1 MAVGRISGPLLK
13 SNLVRNGIDLAFE
26 TDLLYLDVT
35 NNRVG
40 INNSNPQY
48 DLDVVGTTRTQNLT
62 VTGGT
67 AEMAGIK
74 FENNTLS
81 TTASTITLG
90 TLDNVIFQKK
100 LRVGD
105 IDIDSNVIQTN
116 TSNSNLELRPNGTG
130 KVIVRSDMDVQGNI
144 HATGNISADGN
155 ITLGDADTDDVVFQG
170 LVASNIIP
178 DQDGV
183 YSLGTATKRWKELNS
198 FNVTATNL
206 NVTNL
211 TSPGLDFTQTH
222 ANMIYVAENGSDSAL
237 GNHPQSPFL
246 TVKHA
251 LSQATAGDVIYIYA
265 GEYAETFPLTVPA
278 GVTVRGASIRSVIIK
293 PTVASEYNDA
303 FLLNGE
309 STVEDITVK
318 DFYSGGKFFTV
329 TGAGSSSAW
338 PQQAKLVEGV
348 RQADANFGISAIDGD
363 YAIVGAGQT
372 SIGGNGEAYIF
383 YYSGGSWTQQAILTA
398 SDGAPDDGFGWA
410 VSISGDT
417 AVVGAYVDD
426 DAGSGSGSA
435 YVFTRSG
442 STWTQQQKL
451 TASDAASL
459 DIFGAYVAIENDTV
473 VVGAN
478 REGGLQG
485 AAYVF
490 TRSSGTWTEQQ
501 KLTAS
506 DGATGDRFGS
516 AVAISG
522 ETVVIGSREDN
533 SDRGSAYVFTRS
545 GGTWTE
551 QQKLEAS
558 DGSSN
563 DTFGVAADIDG
574 DYIVVGANGDFSDRG
589 AAYVFKRS
597 GSTWTE
603 QQKLTGSDSGTAN
616 DAFGS
621 AVAISGSSIIVGSP
635 GEDEDGAQS
644 GAAYVFTRSVNTWTE
659 QERIQSD
666 DVGTGDQFGDF
677 VDIDGDRAIVGSF
690 LENGGRGA
698 AYVFNRPGGTSNTT
712 VNVGITDQA
721 HNYESGGTITISGA
735 SYPIT
740 GAIYTESTGVLVVY
754 HTGGLS
760 TVGAE
765 VFLKDL
771 TFSCT
776 GTNQI
781 FPNSGYAFRFATD
794 FEVTSRSPYIRNI
807 TVITKGKT
815 TSGVDPKGFLS
826 GDAGKGA
833 YIDGA
838 YATANSKEASM
849 LFHSA
854 TFITPGVDTI
864 TMTNGVRV
872 EWLNS
877 FTYFANR
884 SIYGFD
890 SNAGFAYDGKTQLRV
905 SGSPSV
911 SAGETITY
919 YDDDG
924 VTVLAT
930 GTIESISNDKF
941 FIDGKVTGF
950 LEASQRGG
958 KTLTANGNAQVSTA
972 QKKFGTGS
980 LLLDGTGDY
989 VSLASSNDF
998 GFGTGAFS
1006 INFWV
1011 RLDAI
1016 GGTAQ
1021 NLLDMRAGSAS
1032 DTAVRLYT
1040 TSGNLYFDVGGT
1052 AQITANSALSATTFH
1067 HIVIDRSGT
1076 STKLFVDGTQVGT
1089 YSDSNNYG
1097 NIKPLVIGAAYDG
1110 SNATDGHID
1119 DFRVVKGTSIYQS
1132 AFSAPVSRH
1141 PVTSQTVLMARFD
1154 GTNGATTF
1162 EDDATIAQDIRFS
1175 GGATS
1180 DGFTLVDYSDFGAEI
1195 RSIGSAS
1202 VYGNFG
1208 LFGDGPGV
1216 VMYAIG
1222 HNLGYIGTGAEE
1234 NNDPDYVIQA
1244 NEVTSLNG
1252 AKVRFNS
1259 VDHKGDFRVGD
1270 LFHVNQED
1278 GTVTFTSANFNIN
1291 TNSGLTF
1298 STGGSNT
1305 IITGEKVETGNLLLS
1320 GNTLSSTSGNIILD
1334 AIDDIEFLDDVS
1346 ISGNLDVTGNVTI
1359 GGNITFGD
1367 SSNDSIQFVAGIE
1380 SDLVPSES
1388 NLFNIGRPTNVWNN
1402 IYASR
1407 ILVDDFE
1414 IDTNVIKTTNSN
1426 ADLELRASGTGK
1438 VKIPSNNVQINNNLT
1453 VDGVTTLGNININGD
1468 YTVTGNTTQTGN
1480 VDVTGNMTVT
1490 TDLSVGGTAVFD
1502 KITISNNN
1510 ITTNVSNEDLELRA
1524 NGVGKI
1530 FIPNTDVIIS
1540 QDLTVVGGL
1549 TIGNLVSD
1557 GNLTANGFTT
1567 GDILI
1572 QNNFIS
1578 TTNSNS
1584 NLELRTNGTGSVTFE
1599 NFSINDN
1606 TISTTT
1612 GDMTLSPAAG
1622 NVDINGSGALKLPVG
1637 DTSQRPTAVQGQIR
1651 FNSDINGFEGYN
1663 GTQWIK
1669 LAGLED
1675 LDGDTKITAE
1685 NTPGANDNTIRF
1697 IVQNATV
1704 ADLNANRF
1712 NVPKL
1717 AVDDIEID
1725 GNVISTVTTDTD
1737 LILDAQGTGRVRFAN
1752 FGFDDNKIINTVSDS
1767 VTEFQNTNNGYVKFG
1782 GTYGMVIPVGDN
1794 TNKPD
1799 AAYSEAGMIRY
1810 NTADGRVEVYSGTS
1824 WGSVVGTSG
1833 GISFADAEDL
1843 AISLAISLG

>member
-48 DLDVVGTTRTQNLT
+48 DLDVIGTTRTQNFT

-90 TLDNVIFQKK
+90 TLDNVLFQKK

-130 KVIVRSDMDVQGNI
+130 KVIVGSDMDVQGNI

-155 ITLGDADTDDVVFQG
+155 ITLGDANTDDVIFQG
-170 LVASNIIP
+170 EVASNIVP
-178 DQDGV
+178 DADNT
-183 YSLGTATKRWKELNS
+183 YTLGTPTKRWKEVNS
-198 FNVTATNL
+198 FDITATNL
-206 NVTNL
+206 NVTTL
-211 TSPGLDFTQTH
+211 SSPGVDFLKTH
-222 ANMIYVAENGSDSAL
+222 ANMLYVAENGSDSDL
-237 GNHPQSPFL
+237 GNHPQSPFA
-246 TVKHA
+246 TIKHA
-251 LSQATAGDVIYIYA
+251 LSQASAGDVVHIFA
-265 GEYAETFPLTVPA
+265 GEYTETFPLTIPQ
-278 GVTVRGASIRSVIIK
+278 GVTLRGQALRAVNIK
-293 PTVASEYNDA
+293 PTVQSEFNDA

-309 STVEDITVK
+309 STIEELTVK
-318 DFYSGGKFFTV
+318 DFYSGGKYFQILTTPTVNTFTV
-329 TGAGSSSAW
+329 NIGTA
-338 PQQAKLVEGV
+338 PQAH
-348 RQADANFGISAIDGD
+348 
-363 YAIVGAGQT
+363 T
-372 SIGGNGEAYIF
+372 
-383 YYSGGSWTQQAILTA
+383 
-398 SDGAPDDGFGWA
+398 
-410 VSISGDT
+410 
-417 AVVGAYVDD
+417 YV
-426 DAGSGSGSA
+426 
-435 YVFTRSG
+435 
-442 STWTQQQKL
+442 
-451 TASDAASL
+451 
-459 DIFGAYVAIENDTV
+459 
-473 VVGAN
+473 
-478 REGGLQG
+478 
-485 AAYVF
+485 
-490 TRSSGTWTEQQ
+490 
-501 KLTAS
+501 
-506 DGATGDRFGS
+506 
-516 AVAISG
+516 
-522 ETVVIGSREDN
+522 
-533 SDRGSAYVFTRS
+533 S
-545 GGTWTE
+545 GGTV
-551 QQKLEAS
+551 
-558 DGSSN
+558 D
-563 DTFGVAADIDG
+563 
-574 DYIVVGANGDFSDRG
+574 
-589 AAYVFKRS
+589 
-597 GSTWTE
+597 
-603 QQKLTGSDSGTAN
+603 
-616 DAFGS
+616 
-621 AVAISGSSIIVGSP
+621 
-635 GEDEDGAQS
+635 
-644 GAAYVFTRSVNTWTE
+644 
-659 QERIQSD
+659 SD
-666 DVGTGDQFGDF
+666 D
-677 VDIDGDRAIVGSF
+677 S
-690 LENGGRGA
+690 
-698 AYVFNRPGGTSNTT
+698 T
-712 VNVGITDQA
+712 VA
-721 HNYESGGTITISGA
+721 TITNA
-735 SYPIT
+735 VYDN
-740 GAIYTESTGVLVVY
+740 STGIL
-754 HTGGLS
+754 
-760 TVGAE
+760 TVTTSAAHGRYIGNF

-771 TFSCT
+771 VFSCSN
-776 GTNQI
+776 GNKVY
-781 FPNSGYAFRFATD
+781 PNNGYAFRFATD
-794 FEVTSRSPYIRNI
+794 FEVTSRSPYIRNV

-815 TSGVDPKGFLS
+815 TSASDPRGFLS

-833 YIDGA
+833 YIDGS
-838 YATANSKEASM
+838 YATTNSKEASM

-854 TFITPGVDTI
+854 TFITPGVDAI
-864 TMTNGVRV
+864 SMTNGVRV

-877 FTYFANR
+877 FTYFANK
-884 SIYGFD
+884 SIFGFD
-890 SNAGFAYDGKTQLRV
+890 SNLGIKSDGKTQLRV
-905 SGSPSV
+905 SGSPSFN
-911 SAGETITY
+911 AGETITY
-919 YDDDG
+919 YDTDG
-924 VTVLAT
+924 TTVLAT
-930 GTIESISNDKF
+930 GTIESKSLDDKI
-941 FIDGKVTGF
+941 FIDGKVAGF
-950 LEASQRGG
+950 EEITTRSG
-958 KTLTANGNAQVSTA
+958 KTLTANGNAQLSTA
-972 QKKFGTGS
+972 QKKFGTAS

-998 GFGTGAFS
+998 GFGTGSFS

-1016 GGTAQ
+1016 GGTNQ

-1067 HIVIDRSGT
+1067 YIAIDRSGT

-1097 NIKPLVIGAAYDG
+1097 NIKPLVIGAAFDG
-1110 SNATDGHID
+1110 SDATDGHID
-1119 DFRVVKGTSIYQS
+1119 DFRVIKGASIYQS
-1132 AFSAPVSRH
+1132 AFTAPTSRH
-1141 PVTSQTVLMARFD
+1141 AVTAETVLMARFD

-1162 EDDATIAQDIRFS
+1162 EDDATLTQDIRFS
-1175 GGATS
+1175 GGGTS
-1180 DGFTLVDYSDFGAEI
+1180 EGFTLVDYTDFGAEI

-1216 VMYAIG
+1216 IMYAIG
-1222 HNLGYIGTGAEE
+1222 HNLGYIGTGAGEE
-1234 NNDPDYVIQA
+1234 NDPGNVIQA
-1244 NEVTSLNG
+1244 NEVTQLNG

-1298 STGGSNT
+1298 STGGNNT
-1305 IITGEKVETGNLLLS
+1305 IITGDKVETGNLLLS

-1334 AIDDIEFLDDVS
+1334 ATDSIEFLDDVS

-1407 ILVDDFE
+1407 VLVDDFE

-1438 VKIPSNNVQINNNLT
+1438 VRIPSNNVQINNNLN
-1453 VDGVTTLGNININGD
+1453 VDGVTTLGNITINGD
-1468 YTVTGNTTQTGN
+1468 YSVTGNTTQTGN

-1490 TDLSVGGTAVFD
+1490 TDLSVGGVAVFD
-1502 KITISNNN
+1502 KVTISNNV

-1524 NGVGKI
+1524 NGVGQI
-1530 FIPNTDVIIS
+1530 VVPATDVIIS
-1540 QDLTVVGGL
+1540 QDLTVVGAL
-1549 TIGNLVSD
+1549 TIGDLVSD
-1557 GNLTANGFTT
+1557 GNLTASGFTT

-1651 FNSDINGFEGYN
+1651 FNSDLNGFEGYN

-1767 VTEFQNTNNGYVKFG
+1767 VTEFQNTNNGYVKFS

>member
-48 DLDVVGTTRTQNLT
+48 DLDVIGTTRTQNLT

-90 TLDNVIFQKK
+90 TLDNVLFQKK

-130 KVIVRSDMDVQGNI
+130 KVIVGSDMDVQGNI

-155 ITLGDADTDDVVFQG
+155 ITLGDANTDDVIFQG
-170 LVASNIIP
+170 EVASNIVP
-178 DQDGV
+178 DADNT
-183 YSLGTATKRWKELNS
+183 YTLGTPTKRWKEVNS
-198 FNVTATNL
+198 FDITATNL
-206 NVTNL
+206 NVTTL
-211 TSPGLDFTQTH
+211 SSPGVDFLKTH
-222 ANMIYVAENGSDSAL
+222 ANMLYVAENGSDSDL
-237 GNHPQSPFL
+237 GNHPQSPFA
-246 TVKHA
+246 TIKHA
-251 LSQATAGDVIYIYA
+251 LSQASAGDVVHIFA
-265 GEYAETFPLTVPA
+265 GEYTETFPLTIPQ
-278 GVTVRGASIRSVIIK
+278 GVTLRGQALRAVNIK
-293 PTVASEYNDA
+293 PTVQSEFNDA

-309 STVEDITVK
+309 STIEELTVK
-318 DFYSGGKFFTV
+318 DFYSGGQYFQILTTPTVNTFTV
-329 TGAGSSSAW
+329 NIGTA
-338 PQQAKLVEGV
+338 PQAH
-348 RQADANFGISAIDGD
+348 
-363 YAIVGAGQT
+363 T
-372 SIGGNGEAYIF
+372 
-383 YYSGGSWTQQAILTA
+383 
-398 SDGAPDDGFGWA
+398 
-410 VSISGDT
+410 
-417 AVVGAYVDD
+417 YV
-426 DAGSGSGSA
+426 
-435 YVFTRSG
+435 
-442 STWTQQQKL
+442 
-451 TASDAASL
+451 
-459 DIFGAYVAIENDTV
+459 
-473 VVGAN
+473 
-478 REGGLQG
+478 
-485 AAYVF
+485 
-490 TRSSGTWTEQQ
+490 
-501 KLTAS
+501 
-506 DGATGDRFGS
+506 
-516 AVAISG
+516 
-522 ETVVIGSREDN
+522 
-533 SDRGSAYVFTRS
+533 S
-545 GGTWTE
+545 GGTV
-551 QQKLEAS
+551 
-558 DGSSN
+558 D
-563 DTFGVAADIDG
+563 
-574 DYIVVGANGDFSDRG
+574 
-589 AAYVFKRS
+589 
-597 GSTWTE
+597 
-603 QQKLTGSDSGTAN
+603 
-616 DAFGS
+616 
-621 AVAISGSSIIVGSP
+621 
-635 GEDEDGAQS
+635 
-644 GAAYVFTRSVNTWTE
+644 
-659 QERIQSD
+659 SD
-666 DVGTGDQFGDF
+666 D
-677 VDIDGDRAIVGSF
+677 S
-690 LENGGRGA
+690 
-698 AYVFNRPGGTSNTT
+698 T
-712 VNVGITDQA
+712 VA
-721 HNYESGGTITISGA
+721 TITNA
-735 SYPIT
+735 VYDN
-740 GAIYTESTGVLVVY
+740 STGIL
-754 HTGGLS
+754 
-760 TVGAE
+760 TVTTSAAHGRYIGNF

-771 TFSCT
+771 VFSCSN
-776 GTNQI
+776 GNKVY
-781 FPNSGYAFRFATD
+781 PNNGYAFRFATD
-794 FEVTSRSPYIRNI
+794 FEVTSRSPYIRNV

-815 TSGVDPKGFLS
+815 TSASDPRGFLS

-833 YIDGA
+833 YIDGS
-838 YATANSKEASM
+838 YATTNSKEASM

-864 TMTNGVRV
+864 SMTNGVRV

-877 FTYFANR
+877 FTYFANK

-890 SNAGFAYDGKTQLRV
+890 SNLGIKSDGKTQLRV
-905 SGSPSV
+905 SGSPSFN
-911 SAGETITY
+911 AGETITY
-919 YDDDG
+919 YDTDG
-924 VTVLAT
+924 TTVLAT
-930 GTIESISNDKF
+930 GTIESKSLDDKI
-941 FIDGKVTGF
+941 FIDGKVAGF
-950 LEASQRGG
+950 EEITTRTG
-958 KTLTANGNAQVSTA
+958 KTLTANGDAQISTA
-972 QKKFGTGS
+972 QKKFGTAS

-998 GFGTGAFS
+998 GFGTGSFS

-1067 HIVIDRSGT
+1067 YIAIDRSGT

-1097 NIKPLVIGAAYDG
+1097 NIKPLVIGAAFDG
-1110 SNATDGHID
+1110 SDATDGHID
-1119 DFRVVKGTSIYQS
+1119 DFRIIKGASIYQS
-1132 AFSAPVSRH
+1132 AFTAPTSRH
-1141 PVTSQTVLMARFD
+1141 AVTAETVLMARFD

-1162 EDDATIAQDIRFS
+1162 EDDATLTQDIRFS

-1180 DGFTLVDYSDFGAEI
+1180 EGFTLVDYTDFGAEI

-1216 VMYAIG
+1216 IMYAIG
-1222 HNLGYIGTGAEE
+1222 HNLGYIGTGAGEE
-1234 NNDPDYVIQA
+1234 NDPGNVIQTQ
-1244 NEVTSLNG
+1244 EVTQLNG

-1334 AIDDIEFLDDVS
+1334 ATDSIEFLDDVA

-1438 VKIPSNNVQINNNLT
+1438 VRIPSNNVQIDNNLT
-1453 VDGVTTLGNININGD
+1453 VDGVTTLGNITVNGD
-1468 YTVTGNTTQTGN
+1468 YSVTGNTTQTGN

-1490 TDLSVGGTAVFD
+1490 TDLSVGGVAVFD
-1502 KITISNNN
+1502 KVTISNNV
-1510 ITTNVSNEDLELRA
+1510 ITTNVSNADLELRA
-1524 NGVGKI
+1524 NGVGQI
-1530 FIPNTDVIIS
+1530 VVPATDVIIS
-1540 QDLTVVGGL
+1540 QDLTVAGAL
-1549 TIGNLVSD
+1549 TIGDLISD
-1557 GNLTANGFTT
+1557 GNLTASGFTT

-1612 GDMTLSPAAG
+1612 GDMTLTPASG
-1622 NVDINGSGALKLPVG
+1622 NVDINGAGALKLPVG
-1637 DTSQRPTAVQGQIR
+1637 NTAQRPTAVQGQIR
-1651 FNSDINGFEGYN
+1651 FNSDLNAFEGYN
-1663 GTQWIK
+1663 GTQWLK

-1685 NTPGANDNTIRF
+1685 ATPGANDDTIRF
-1697 IVQNATV
+1697 IVQNSTI
-1704 ADLNANRF
+1704 ADLNQNRL

-1752 FGFDDNKIINTVSDS
+1752 FGFDDNKIINTVADS
-1767 VTEFQNTNNGYVKFG
+1767 VTEFQNTNNGYVKFS

-1794 TNKPD
+1794 SNKPD

>member
-48 DLDVVGTTRTQNLT
+48 DLDVIGTTRTQNFT

-90 TLDNVIFQKK
+90 TLDNVLFQKK

-130 KVIVRSDMDVQGNI
+130 KVIVGSDMDVQGNI

-155 ITLGDADTDDVVFQG
+155 ITLGDANTDDVIFQG
-170 LVASNIIP
+170 EVASNIVP
-178 DQDGV
+178 DADNT
-183 YSLGTATKRWKELNS
+183 YTLGTPTKRWKEVNS
-198 FNVTATNL
+198 FDITATNL
-206 NVTNL
+206 NVTTL
-211 TSPGLDFTQTH
+211 SSPGVDFLKTH
-222 ANMIYVAENGSDSAL
+222 ANMLYVAENGSDSDL
-237 GNHPQSPFL
+237 GNHPQSPFA
-246 TVKHA
+246 TIKHA
-251 LSQATAGDVIYIYA
+251 LSQASAGDVVHIFA
-265 GEYAETFPLTVPA
+265 GEYTETFPLTIPQ
-278 GVTVRGASIRSVIIK
+278 GVTLRGQALRAVNIK
-293 PTVASEYNDA
+293 PTVQSEFNDA

-309 STVEDITVK
+309 STIEELTVK
-318 DFYSGGKFFTV
+318 DFYSGGQYFQILTTPTVNTFTV
-329 TGAGSSSAW
+329 DIGTA
-338 PQQAKLVEGV
+338 PQAH
-348 RQADANFGISAIDGD
+348 
-363 YAIVGAGQT
+363 T
-372 SIGGNGEAYIF
+372 
-383 YYSGGSWTQQAILTA
+383 
-398 SDGAPDDGFGWA
+398 
-410 VSISGDT
+410 
-417 AVVGAYVDD
+417 YV
-426 DAGSGSGSA
+426 
-435 YVFTRSG
+435 
-442 STWTQQQKL
+442 
-451 TASDAASL
+451 
-459 DIFGAYVAIENDTV
+459 
-473 VVGAN
+473 
-478 REGGLQG
+478 
-485 AAYVF
+485 
-490 TRSSGTWTEQQ
+490 
-501 KLTAS
+501 
-506 DGATGDRFGS
+506 
-516 AVAISG
+516 
-522 ETVVIGSREDN
+522 
-533 SDRGSAYVFTRS
+533 S
-545 GGTWTE
+545 GGTV
-551 QQKLEAS
+551 
-558 DGSSN
+558 D
-563 DTFGVAADIDG
+563 
-574 DYIVVGANGDFSDRG
+574 
-589 AAYVFKRS
+589 
-597 GSTWTE
+597 
-603 QQKLTGSDSGTAN
+603 
-616 DAFGS
+616 
-621 AVAISGSSIIVGSP
+621 
-635 GEDEDGAQS
+635 
-644 GAAYVFTRSVNTWTE
+644 
-659 QERIQSD
+659 SD
-666 DVGTGDQFGDF
+666 D
-677 VDIDGDRAIVGSF
+677 S
-690 LENGGRGA
+690 
-698 AYVFNRPGGTSNTT
+698 T
-712 VNVGITDQA
+712 VA
-721 HNYESGGTITISGA
+721 TITNA
-735 SYPIT
+735 VYDN
-740 GAIYTESTGVLVVY
+740 STGIL
-754 HTGGLS
+754 
-760 TVGAE
+760 TVTTSAAHGRYIGNF

-771 TFSCT
+771 VFSCSN
-776 GTNQI
+776 GNKVY
-781 FPNSGYAFRFATD
+781 PNNGYAFRFATD
-794 FEVTSRSPYIRNI
+794 FEVTSRSPYIRNV

-815 TSGVDPKGFLS
+815 TSASDPRGFLS

-833 YIDGA
+833 YIDGS
-838 YATANSKEASM
+838 YATTNSKEASM

-864 TMTNGVRV
+864 SMTNGVRV

-877 FTYFANR
+877 FTYFANK

-890 SNAGFAYDGKTQLRV
+890 SNLGIKSDGKTQLRV
-905 SGSPSV
+905 SGSPSFN
-911 SAGETITY
+911 AGETITY
-919 YDDDG
+919 YDTDG
-924 VTVLAT
+924 TTVLAT
-930 GTIESISNDKF
+930 GTIESKSLDDKI
-941 FIDGKVTGF
+941 FIDGKVAGF
-950 LEASQRGG
+950 EEITTRTG
-958 KTLTANGNAQVSTA
+958 KTLTANGDAQISTA
-972 QKKFGTGS
+972 QKKFGTAS

-998 GFGTGAFS
+998 GFGTGSFS

-1011 RLDAI
+1011 RLDTI

-1067 HIVIDRSGT
+1067 YIAIDRSGT

-1097 NIKPLVIGAAYDG
+1097 NIKPLVIGAAFDG
-1110 SNATDGHID
+1110 SDATDGHID
-1119 DFRVVKGTSIYQS
+1119 DFRIIKGASIYQS
-1132 AFSAPVSRH
+1132 AFTAPTSRH
-1141 PVTSQTVLMARFD
+1141 AVTAETVLMARFD

-1162 EDDATIAQDIRFS
+1162 EDDATLTQDIRFS

-1180 DGFTLVDYSDFGAEI
+1180 EGFTLVDYTDFGAEI

-1216 VMYAIG
+1216 IMYAIG
-1222 HNLGYIGTGAEE
+1222 HNLGYIGTGAGEE
-1234 NNDPDYVIQA
+1234 NDPGNVIQTQ
-1244 NEVTSLNG
+1244 EVTQLNG

-1334 AIDDIEFLDDVS
+1334 ATDSIEFLDDVA

-1438 VKIPSNNVQINNNLT
+1438 VRIPSNNVQIDNNLT
-1453 VDGVTTLGNININGD
+1453 VDGVTTLGNITVNGD
-1468 YTVTGNTTQTGN
+1468 YSVTGNTTQTGN

-1490 TDLSVGGTAVFD
+1490 TDLSVGGVAVFD
-1502 KITISNNN
+1502 KVTISNNV
-1510 ITTNVSNEDLELRA
+1510 ITTNVSNADLELRA
-1524 NGVGKI
+1524 NGVGQI
-1530 FIPNTDVIIS
+1530 VVPATDVIIS
-1540 QDLTVVGGL
+1540 QDLTVAGAL
-1549 TIGNLVSD
+1549 TIGDLISD
-1557 GNLTANGFTT
+1557 GNLTASGFTT

-1612 GDMTLSPAAG
+1612 GDMTLTPASG
-1622 NVDINGSGALKLPVG
+1622 NVDINGAGALKLPVG
-1637 DTSQRPTAVQGQIR
+1637 NTAQRPTAVQGQIR
-1651 FNSDINGFEGYN
+1651 FNSDLNAFEGYN
-1663 GTQWIK
+1663 GTQWLK

-1685 NTPGANDNTIRF
+1685 ATPGANDDTIRF
-1697 IVQNATV
+1697 IVQNSTI
-1704 ADLNANRF
+1704 ADLNQNRL

-1752 FGFDDNKIINTVSDS
+1752 FGFDDNKIINTVADS
-1767 VTEFQNTNNGYVKFG
+1767 VTEFQNTNNGYVKFS

-1794 TNKPD
+1794 SNKPD